1 MRGADRF
8 AGAGLLALG
17 VAFAAGA
24 LKQYDYW
31 GPNGPGPAFLPF
43 WLGLAMA
50 VLATALLIGAI
61 RAANADDAWLPR
73 GEGLRRLLLVLGSTT
88 ALVLLLDVLGM
99 VVATLLFL
107 LVLFRGIDRQPWT
120 LSVAVAVA
128 IAGLNFLVF
137 TYWLRVPMPVGPL
150 GF

>member
-50 VLATALLIGAI
+50 VLATGLLVGAL
-61 RAANADDAWLPR
+61 RSADAGEPWFPR
-73 GEGLRRLLLVLGSTT
+73 GEGLRRLLLVLGATT
-88 ALVLLLDVLGM
+88 ALVFLLNVVGM
-99 VVATLLFL
+99 VVGTFLFL
-107 LVLFRGIDRQPWT
+107 VGLFRFIDRQPWL
-120 LSVAVAVA
+120 LSLVVALAV
-128 IAGLNFLVF
+128 AGLNFLVF
-137 TYWLRVPMPVGPL
+137 TYWLRVPMPVGVF

>member
-17 VAFAAGA
+17 AAFAAGA
-24 LKQYDYW
+24 LKQHDYW

-43 WLGLAMA
+43 WLGLTMA
-50 VLATALLIGAI
+50 VLATALLVGAL
-61 RAANADDAWLPR
+61 RAADAGDAWLPR
-73 GEGLRRLLLVLGSTT
+73 GEGLRRLLLVFGATT
-88 ALVLLLDVLGM
+88 ALVLLLNVLGM

-107 LVLFRGIDRQPWT
+107 LVLFRGIDRQPWP
-120 LSVAVAVA
+120 LSLAVALA

-137 TYWLRVPMPVGPL
+137 TYWLRVPMPVGPF

>member
-50 VLATALLIGAI
+50 LLATMLLVGAI
-61 RAANADDAWLPR
+61 RSADAGDAWFPR
-73 GEGLRRLLLVLGSTT
+73 GEGLRRLLLVLGATT
-88 ALVLLLDVLGM
+88 ALVFLLNVVGM
-99 VVATLLFL
+99 VVGTFVFL
-107 LVLFRGIDRQPWT
+107 VGVFRFIDRQPWR
-120 LSVAVAVA
+120 LSVIVALAV
-128 IAGLNFLVF
+128 AGLNFLVF
-137 TYWLRVPMPVGPL
+137 SYWLRVPMPVGVF

>member
-17 VAFAAGA
+17 IAFGAGA

-50 VLATALLIGAI
+50 VLATALLLGAL
-61 RAANADDAWLPR
+61 RAAEAGPAWFPR
-73 GEGLRRLLLVLGSTT
+73 GEGLRRVLLVLGATT
-88 ALVLLLDVLGM
+88 ALVLLLNVLGM

-107 LVLFRGIDRQPWT
+107 LVLFRGIDRQPWP
-120 LSVAVAVA
+120 LSLAVALA

-137 TYWLRVPMPVGPL
+137 TYWLRVPMPVGPF

>member
-1 MRGADRF
+1 VRGADRF

-17 VAFAAGA
+17 VAFAAAA

-50 VLATALLIGAI
+50 VLAAALLLGAL
-61 RAANADDAWLPR
+61 RAAEPGAAWFPR
-73 GEGLRRLLLVLGSTT
+73 GEGLRRVLLVLGAMT
-88 ALVLLLDVLGM
+88 ALVLLLNVLGM

-107 LVLFRGIDRQPWT
+107 LVLFRFIDRQPWP
-120 LSVAVAVA
+120 LSLAVAVA

-137 TYWLRVPMPVGPL
+137 TYWLRVPMPVGPF

>member
-1 MRGADRF
+1 VRGADRF

-50 VLATALLIGAI
+50 VLATALLLGAL
-61 RAANADDAWLPR
+61 RAAEAGPAWFPR
-73 GEGLRRLLLVLGSTT
+73 GEGLRRVLLVLGATT
-88 ALVLLLDVLGM
+88 ALVLLLNVLGM

-107 LVLFRGIDRQPWT
+107 LVLFRGIDRLPWP
-120 LSVAVAVA
+120 LSLAVALA

-137 TYWLRVPMPVGPL
+137 TYWLRVPMPVGPF

>member
-17 VAFAAGA
+17 IAFGAGA

-50 VLATALLIGAI
+50 VLATALLVGAL
-61 RAANADDAWLPR
+61 RSTEPGEAWFPR
-73 GEGLRRLLLVLGSTT
+73 GEGLRRLVLVLGAST
-88 ALVLLLDVLGM
+88 ALVLLLNVLGM

-107 LVLFRGIDRQPWT
+107 LVLFRFIDRQPWP
-120 LSVAVAVA
+120 LSLAVAVA

>member
-17 VAFAAGA
+17 VALAAGA

-61 RAANADDAWLPR
+61 RAADAGDAWLPR